1 MANQE
6 TVPSDDTGSPSIRI
20 DVAGA
25 AQAPAQ
31 SQAPLVEAVDEGVP
45 LLGGV
50 GNIRSYSVA
59 SDVSTASVRTIPALP
74 GMKIRCHGIDANGL
88 MFDCSSK
95 EALRGAK
102 RGKGNFWIDID
113 ADERD
118 ADELRAWLGDLNL
131 PLFFLS
137 VIAERSETWAT
148 QVVAFKTSALTIV
161 RFLPQKERTDTE
173 THVAALSLPNLLM
186 TFTSAPRSEAG
197 DLYSTLHD
205 YMHGEERLPDS
216 TASGVLLALLRFH
229 IDRTSRSMRKLRKHV
244 LKVDEIMDRNVASV
258 SIDAIIDA
266 KDELLRLLACAEEQ
280 NECLVAYSTLHD
292 YMHGEERLPD
302 STASGVLLALLRFH
316 IDRTSRSMRKL
327 RKHVLKVDEIMDRN
341 VASVSI
347 DAIIDAKDELL
358 RLLACAEE
366 QNECLVALERAEAD
380 TEGLDFAH
388 LKGSLGVLIATT
400 SATERM
406 ALRLEKQ
413 IADLR
418 QRYEGLQQEKINRRL
433 AVLTVLSAVFLP
445 LTLFSGIWGMNFS
458 HMPELNNPYGYYLA
472 LFLMVATASSMIF
485 YFWRLGW
492 FD

>member
-31 SQAPLVEAVDEGVP
+31 SQAPLASRVVEAVNEGVP

-280 NECLVAYSTLHD
+280 NECLVA
-292 YMHGEERLPD
+292 
-302 STASGVLLALLRFH
+302 
-316 IDRTSRSMRKL
+316 
-327 RKHVLKVDEIMDRN
+327 
-341 VASVSI
+341 
-347 DAIIDAKDELL
+347 
-358 RLLACAEE
+358 
-366 QNECLVALERAEAD
+366 LERAEAD

>member
-6 TVPSDDTGSPSIRI
+6 TVPSDDTDSPSIRI

-31 SQAPLVEAVDEGVP
+31 SQAPLVVEAVNEGVP

-280 NECLVAYSTLHD
+280 NECLVA
-292 YMHGEERLPD
+292 
-302 STASGVLLALLRFH
+302 
-316 IDRTSRSMRKL
+316 
-327 RKHVLKVDEIMDRN
+327 
-341 VASVSI
+341 
-347 DAIIDAKDELL
+347 
-358 RLLACAEE
+358 
-366 QNECLVALERAEAD
+366 LERAEAD

>member
-31 SQAPLVEAVDEGVP
+31 SQAPLHVVVEAVDEGVP

-161 RFLPQKERTDTE
+161 RFLPQKERTETE

-244 LKVDEIMDRNVASV
+244 LKVDEIMDRNVASM
-258 SIDAIIDA
+258 SI
-266 KDELLRLLACAEEQ
+266 
-280 NECLVAYSTLHD
+280 S
-292 YMHGEERLPD
+292 
-302 STASGVLLALLRFH
+302 
-316 IDRTSRSMRKL
+316 
-327 RKHVLKVDEIMDRN
+327 
-341 VASVSI
+341 
-347 DAIIDAKDELL
+347 AIIDAKDELL

-485 YFWRLGW
+485 YFWRSGW

>member
-25 AQAPAQ
+25 AQAR
-31 SQAPLVEAVDEGVP
+31 APLVEAVDEGVP

-148 QVVAFKTSALTIV
+148 QVVAFKMSALTIV

-258 SIDAIIDA
+258 SID
-266 KDELLRLLACAEEQ
+266 
-280 NECLVAYSTLHD
+280 T
-292 YMHGEERLPD
+292 
-302 STASGVLLALLRFH
+302 
-316 IDRTSRSMRKL
+316 
-327 RKHVLKVDEIMDRN
+327 
-341 VASVSI
+341 
-347 DAIIDAKDELL
+347 IIDAKDELL

-472 LFLMVATASSMIF
+472 LFLMVATASSMVF
-485 YFWRLGW
+485 YFWRSGW

>member
-31 SQAPLVEAVDEGVP
+31 SQAPLVEAVDEGFP

-186 TFTSAPRSEAG
+186 TFTSVPRTEAG

-244 LKVDEIMDRNVASV
+244 LKVDEIMDRN
-258 SIDAIIDA
+258 D
-266 KDELLRLLACAEEQ
+266 
-280 NECLVAYSTLHD
+280 
-292 YMHGEERLPD
+292 
-302 STASGVLLALLRFH
+302 
-316 IDRTSRSMRKL
+316 
-327 RKHVLKVDEIMDRN
+327 
-341 VASVSI
+341 ASVSI

>member
-6 TVPSDDTGSPSIRI
+6 TVPSDDTDSPSIRI

-31 SQAPLVEAVDEGVP
+31 SQAPLASRVVEAVNEGVP

-280 NECLVAYSTLHD
+280 NECLVA
-292 YMHGEERLPD
+292 
-302 STASGVLLALLRFH
+302 
-316 IDRTSRSMRKL
+316 
-327 RKHVLKVDEIMDRN
+327 
-341 VASVSI
+341 
-347 DAIIDAKDELL
+347 
-358 RLLACAEE
+358 
-366 QNECLVALERAEAD
+366 LERAEAD

>member
-1 MANQE
+1 MN
-6 TVPSDDTGSPSIRI
+6 
-20 DVAGA
+20 
-25 AQAPAQ
+25 
-31 SQAPLVEAVDEGVP
+31 EGVP

-280 NECLVAYSTLHD
+280 NECLVA
-292 YMHGEERLPD
+292 
-302 STASGVLLALLRFH
+302 
-316 IDRTSRSMRKL
+316 
-327 RKHVLKVDEIMDRN
+327 
-341 VASVSI
+341 
-347 DAIIDAKDELL
+347 
-358 RLLACAEE
+358 
-366 QNECLVALERAEAD
+366 LERAEAD

>member
-280 NECLVAYSTLHD
+280 NECLVA
-292 YMHGEERLPD
+292 
-302 STASGVLLALLRFH
+302 
-316 IDRTSRSMRKL
+316 
-327 RKHVLKVDEIMDRN
+327 
-341 VASVSI
+341 
-347 DAIIDAKDELL
+347 
-358 RLLACAEE
+358 
-366 QNECLVALERAEAD
+366 LERAEAD

>member
-6 TVPSDDTGSPSIRI
+6 TVPSDDTDSPSIRI

-31 SQAPLVEAVDEGVP
+31 SQAPLVVEAVNEGVP

-186 TFTSAPRSEAG
+186 TFTSAPRTEAG
-197 DLYSTLHD
+197 DL
-205 YMHGEERLPDS
+205 
-216 TASGVLLALLRFH
+216 
-229 IDRTSRSMRKLRKHV
+229 
-244 LKVDEIMDRNVASV
+244 
-258 SIDAIIDA
+258 
-266 KDELLRLLACAEEQ
+266 
-280 NECLVAYSTLHD
+280 YSTLHD

>member
-1 MANQE
+1 MADSHADAYPNGAGAAQTKANSKGE
-6 TVPSDDTGSPSIRI
+6 CSSIRI
-20 DVAGA
+20 DVAPNVRA
-25 AQAPAQ
+25 STVAAPAQ
-31 SQAPLVEAVDEGVP
+31 PQTPLVADDEFP
-45 LLGGV
+45 LLGGIEH
-50 GNIRSYSVA
+50 IRSYSGI
-59 SDVSTASVRTIPALP
+59 SDASTASVRTIPALP
-74 GMKIRCHGIDANGL
+74 GMQIRCHGIDANGL
-88 MFDCSSK
+88 MYDCSSK

-102 RGKGNFWIDID
+102 RGKGHFWIDID

-148 QVVAFKTSALTIV
+148 QVVAFKKSALTVV
-161 RFLPQKERTDTE
+161 RFLPKKESTDTE
-173 THVAALSLPNLLM
+173 THLAALSLPNLLM

-197 DLYSTLHD
+197 DLYATLHD
-205 YMHGEERLPDS
+205 YMHGEERLPSS

-244 LKVDEIMDRNVASV
+244 LKVDEIMDRNVAHV

-266 KDELLRLLACAEEQ
+266 KDQ
-280 NECLVAYSTLHD
+280 
-292 YMHGEERLPD
+292 
-302 STASGVLLALLRFH
+302 
-316 IDRTSRSMRKL
+316 
-327 RKHVLKVDEIMDRN
+327 
-341 VASVSI
+341 
-347 DAIIDAKDELL
+347 LL

-366 QNECLVALERAEAD
+366 QNECLVALERAESD
-380 TEGLDFAH
+380 TEGVNFTNLT
-388 LKGSLGVLIATT
+388 GSLGVLIATT

-418 QRYEGLQQEKINRRL
+418 QRYEGHQQEKINRRL
-433 AVLTVLSAVFLP
+433 AVLTVISAVFLP

-458 HMPELNNPYGYYLA
+458 YMPELNNPYGYFLA
-472 LFLMVATASSMIF
+472 LFLMLFTASSMIF
-485 YFWRLGW
+485 YFWRSGW

>member
-31 SQAPLVEAVDEGVP
+31 SQAPLHVVVEAVDEGVP

-161 RFLPQKERTDTE
+161 RFLPQKEKTDTE

-197 DLYSTLHD
+197 DL
-205 YMHGEERLPDS
+205 
-216 TASGVLLALLRFH
+216 
-229 IDRTSRSMRKLRKHV
+229 
-244 LKVDEIMDRNVASV
+244 
-258 SIDAIIDA
+258 
-266 KDELLRLLACAEEQ
+266 
-280 NECLVAYSTLHD
+280 YSTLHD

-485 YFWRLGW
+485 CFWRSGW

>member
-1 MANQE
+1 MAD
-6 TVPSDDTGSPSIRI
+6 SHADASPNGARAAQAKTNTCSKGECASIRI
-20 DVAGA
+20 DVAPEVPA
-25 AQAPAQ
+25 STAAPAQ
-31 SQAPLVEAVDEGVP
+31 PQTPLVADDEFP
-45 LLGGV
+45 LLSGIGH
-50 GNIRSYSVA
+50 IRSYSGV
-59 SDVSTASVRTIPALP
+59 SDASTASVRTIPALP
-74 GMKIRCHGIDANGL
+74 GMQIRCHGIDTNGL

-102 RGKGNFWIDID
+102 RGKGHYWIDID

-118 ADELRAWLGDLNL
+118 ADELRVWLGDLNL

-148 QVVAFKTSALTIV
+148 QVVAFKKNALTVV
-161 RFLPQKERTDTE
+161 RFLPKKESTDTE
-173 THVAALSLPNLLM
+173 THLAALSLPNLLM

-197 DLYSTLHD
+197 DLYATLHD
-205 YMHGEERLPDS
+205 YMHGEERLPS
-216 TASGVLLALLRFH
+216 PTASGVLLSLLRFH

-244 LKVDEIMDRNVASV
+244 LKVDEIMDRNVANV
-258 SIDAIIDA
+258 SILAIIDA
-266 KDELLRLLACAEEQ
+266 KDQ
-280 NECLVAYSTLHD
+280 
-292 YMHGEERLPD
+292 
-302 STASGVLLALLRFH
+302 
-316 IDRTSRSMRKL
+316 
-327 RKHVLKVDEIMDRN
+327 
-341 VASVSI
+341 
-347 DAIIDAKDELL
+347 LL

-366 QNECLVALERAEAD
+366 QNECLVALERAESD
-380 TEGLDFAH
+380 TEGVDFTN

-418 QRYEGLQQEKINRRL
+418 QRFESHQQEKINRRL

-458 HMPELNNPYGYYLA
+458 NMPELGNPYGYGMA
-472 LFLMVATASSMIF
+472 LFLMLFTASSMIF
-485 YFWRLGW
+485 YFWRSGW

>member
-31 SQAPLVEAVDEGVP
+31 SQAPLHVVVEAVDEGVP

-161 RFLPQKERTDTE
+161 RFLPQKEKTDTE

-244 LKVDEIMDRNVASV
+244 LKVDEIMDRNVASM
-258 SIDAIIDA
+258 SI
-266 KDELLRLLACAEEQ
+266 
-280 NECLVAYSTLHD
+280 S
-292 YMHGEERLPD
+292 
-302 STASGVLLALLRFH
+302 
-316 IDRTSRSMRKL
+316 
-327 RKHVLKVDEIMDRN
+327 
-341 VASVSI
+341 
-347 DAIIDAKDELL
+347 AIIDAKDELL

-485 YFWRLGW
+485 CFWRSGW

>member
-31 SQAPLVEAVDEGVP
+31 SQAPLHVVVEAVDEGVP

-161 RFLPQKERTDTE
+161 RFLPQKEKTDTE

-244 LKVDEIMDRNVASV
+244 LKVDEIMDRNVASM
-258 SIDAIIDA
+258 SI
-266 KDELLRLLACAEEQ
+266 
-280 NECLVAYSTLHD
+280 S
-292 YMHGEERLPD
+292 
-302 STASGVLLALLRFH
+302 
-316 IDRTSRSMRKL
+316 
-327 RKHVLKVDEIMDRN
+327 
-341 VASVSI
+341 
-347 DAIIDAKDELL
+347 AIIDAKDELL

-380 TEGLDFAH
+380 TEGLDFVH

-485 YFWRLGW
+485 YFWRSGW